1 MDDAKPSVLDLD
13 DPSLRQ
19 ELSQRGLVH
28 IPNHALDRR
37 EPSELFEHGDRNEV
51 ACVQDQVCLLEPT
64 QTLRGQPPRP
74 SREMGIR
81 DDGDQR
87 QLLAPSRKT
96 PSR

>member
-1 MDDAKPSVLDLD
+1 MDDPEPSVLDLD

-19 ELSQRGLVH
+19 ELSQRRLVH
-28 IPNHALDRR
+28 VPDHGLDRR
-37 EPSELFEHGDRNEV
+37 KPSELFEHGDGNEV
-51 ACVQDQVCLLEPT
+51 ACVQDQVCSLEPT
-64 QTLRGQPPRP
+64 QTLRRQPPRP
-74 SREMGIR
+74 SREMRIR